1 MYKRNI
7 GETVEDYQIRI
18 CGLKE
23 TSGLTW
29 QHIADIINT
38 ELDLNFSESKYR
50 KDYAVF
56 MRGYAKKEAEYVN
69 SDNILKQY
77 NEKILELK
85 KEKVKLSDERIQN
98 NNYIRSLAR
107 IDVLKEIASNCASQI
122 AKTNEFV
129 LEPYRQSNDNSKRVG
144 VLQTSD
150 WHLGE
155 IVESYLNKYNTDILI
170 TRLDKLINKVIDY
183 CTKFNLT
190 KLYVI
195 NLGDLI
201 SGLIHLKLR
210 LETRE
215 NVIQQ
220 TIKASELMA
229 NILYKL
235 SKYVKIEYYS
245 VLDNHSRVEA
255 ERKDSI
261 SLESFAQITQW
272 YLTTRFK
279 DYDRVHINSNEY
291 DEETCTF
298 EIFGHNFIGVHGH
311 LDAPYKVVS
320 NLSMM
325 TGKFYSVCLTAHLH
339 HFNCDEQSET
349 IVVSNGALIG
359 TNNYAKD
366 IRAKS
371 KARQNLII
379 VTKDNPCEAIFPILL
394 N

>member
-1 MYKRNI
+1 MYDRKI
-7 GETVEDYQIRI
+7 GETIEDYQIRI

-23 TSGLTW
+23 SSDMTW
-29 QHIADIINT
+29 QQIADIINS
-38 ELDLNFSESKYR
+38 ELGFNFSESKYR

-56 MRGYAKKEAEYVN
+56 MRGYAQKEKEIVYN
-69 SDNILKQY
+69 NNILQQY
-77 NEKILELK
+77 NDKILELK
-85 KEKVKLSDERIQN
+85 KEKVKLSDERKQN
-98 NNYIRSLAR
+98 NAYIYNIAR
-107 IDVLKEIASNCASQI
+107 IDVLREIARDCALKISE
-122 AKTNEFV
+122 TNEFIFQ
-129 LEPYRQSNDNSKRVG
+129 PYKPTINGGRVG
-144 VLQTSD
+144 ILQTSD

-155 IVESYLNKYNTDILI
+155 IVESYLNNYNTDILI
-170 TRLDKLINKVIDY
+170 NRLNKLVNKIIDY
-183 CTKFNLT
+183 CTEFNLS

-215 NVIQQ
+215 NVIEQ

-235 SKYVKIEYYS
+235 SKYVEIEYYS

-255 ERKDSI
+255 DKKDSI

-272 YLTTRFK
+272 YLATRF
-279 DYDRVHINSNEY
+279 DSSERVHINNNEF

-298 EIFGHNFIGVHGH
+298 EIFGYNFIGVHGH
-311 LDAPYKVVS
+311 LDPPSKVVS

-325 TGKFYSVCLTAHLH
+325 TGKFYNVCLTAHLH

-349 IVVSNGALIG
+349 IVVSNGAVIG

-366 IRAKS
+366 LRAKS
-371 KARQNLII
+371 KSRQNLIL
-379 VTKDNPCEAIFPILL
+379 VSRDNPCEAIFPILL